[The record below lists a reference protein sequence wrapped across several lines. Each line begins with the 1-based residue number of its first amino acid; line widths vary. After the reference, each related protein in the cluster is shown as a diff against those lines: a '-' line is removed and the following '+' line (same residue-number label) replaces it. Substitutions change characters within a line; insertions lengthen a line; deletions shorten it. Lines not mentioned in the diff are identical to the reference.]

1 MSTRAIEHCDLQLS
15 VEDEYLLHYA
25 AQLSG
30 LSLACFIRQVALRE
44 AEKVI
49 GREKVVNLTP
59 QESKELL
66 ELLDKPFAPNE
77 KLQAAMVLSEKI
89 TNNTKRKKND
99 FSF

>member
-15 VEDEYLLHYA
+15 VEDKYLLEYA
-25 AQLSG
+25 AQLG
-30 LSLACFIRQVALRE
+30 GVSLTCFIRQVALRE

-66 ELLDKPFAPNE
+66 ELLDRPFTPNE
-77 KLQAAMVLSEKI
+77 KLQAVMDLAEKI
-89 TNNTKRKKND
+89 TNNSKRKKND
-99 FSF
+99 VSL

>member
-1 MSTRAIEHCDLQLS
+1 MSTRAIGHCDLQLS
-15 VEDEYLLHYA
+15 VKDKYLLQYA

-30 LSLACFIRQVALRE
+30 LSLACFIRHIALRE

-66 ELLDKPFAPNE
+66 ELLDRPFTPNE
-77 KLQAAMVLSEKI
+77 KLQAAMDLAEKI
-89 TNNTKRKKND
+89 TNNSKRKKND
-99 FSF
+99 VSL

>member
-1 MSTRAIEHCDLQLS
+1 MSTRAIGHCDLQLS
-15 VEDEYLLHYA
+15 VKDKYLLQYA

-30 LSLACFIRQVALRE
+30 LSLACFIRHIALRE

-66 ELLDKPFAPNE
+66 ELLDRPFTPNE
-77 KLQAAMVLSEKI
+77 KLQAVMDLAEKI
-89 TNNTKRKKND
+89 TNNSKRKKND
-99 FSF
+99 VSL

>member
-15 VEDEYLLHYA
+15 VEDKYLLEYA

-49 GREKVVNLTP
+49 GRKKVVNLTH

-66 ELLDKPFAPNE
+66 EVLDSPFAPNE
-77 KLQAAMVLSEKI
+77 KLQAAMDLAKKI
-89 TNNTKRKKND
+89 INNSKRQ
-99 FSF
+99 

>member
-1 MSTRAIEHCDLQLS
+1 MSTRAIGHCDLQLS
-15 VEDEYLLHYA
+15 VKDKYLLQYA

-30 LSLACFIRQVALRE
+30 LSLACFIRHIALRE

-66 ELLDKPFAPNE
+66 EGT
-77 KLQAAMVLSEKI
+77 S
-89 TNNTKRKKND
+89 KNY
-99 FSF
+99 